1 MEIIWDQKK
10 NEWLSLN
17 RSIIFEEIADKILND
32 EYIDILENPNRDNQ
46 QYFIMEIN
54 DYTWVIPFLID
65 DEDRIVLKTAFPSR
79 KFHEKYGGQDEDK

>member
-17 RSIIFEEIADKILND
+17 RLITFEEIADRILNN
-32 EYIDILENPNRDNQ
+32 EFIDILENPNKDNQ

-65 DEDRIVLKTAFPSR
+65 NEDRIVLKTAFPSR
-79 KFHEKYGGQDEDK
+79 KFHKKYGEQDEN